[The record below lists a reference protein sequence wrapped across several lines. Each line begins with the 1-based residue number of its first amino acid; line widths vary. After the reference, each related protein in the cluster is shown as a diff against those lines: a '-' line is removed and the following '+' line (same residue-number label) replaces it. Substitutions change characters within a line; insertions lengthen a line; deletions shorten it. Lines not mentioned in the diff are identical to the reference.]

1 LALST
6 FSGKGS
12 PLNMSVQPCS
22 RKAGSSDEMSSPN
35 TTAMR
40 GCKPCD
46 AAKACKALA
55 QASGLM
61 PPALATTL
69 MPRCITSGS
78 TDFMAM
84 STNSV
89 A

>member
-12 PLNMSVQPCS
+12 ELNMSVQPCS
-22 RKAGSSDEMSSPN
+22 RKEGSSDEMSSPN

-46 AAKACKALA
+46 AAKVCNARA

-69 MPRCITSGS
+69 MPRFMTSGS
-78 TDFMAM
+78 TDFMAI
-84 STNSV
+84 STKSV